1 MVKPAYS
8 ILVAVRDEDRDSVLT
23 ALKQNT
29 RFRAAAVPSGKSV
42 KTLIRQKPPDLILA
56 DLNLPDRD
64 VMDLIRI
71 GKRNIR
77 ILFLSD
83 PDQTTE
89 FPFGCIIKS
98 GSWLMNLPETL
109 IDRLESANRPA
120 LPDLPEA
127 MIHNPLPTFV
137 ITKRGV
143 ISRLNRSAAE
153 LTGYPQGAAL
163 TLDEYMDL
171 LIREPAERKKARKRL
186 NGLLAGKETGSE
198 FSIITANGEAKIIEL
213 LVTHYSGGYYI
224 QLLEKTDYYQAENT
238 LERGRLLLT
247 ALIDSLPDHIYIKDS
262 QSRFVACNKASI
274 RSFGKTSADEI
285 IGKSDLELL
294 PPQQARPLYREEQRL
309 IQKGG
314 PVMSRVISSQDK
326 TRWSLVTKIPVPD
339 TQGRV
344 EYIIGINRDISQIK
358 NSEIALREARDELE
372 TRVRERTADLRRSN
386 RELEEENRV
395 RRRTETALLES
406 GNLIANTMD
415 MMADGLHVIDRDYHL
430 ILINRRLNTWLEELG
445 MPAVEPGMDLFQ
457 AQPFLPSNIRDEY
470 ETVFRTGRH
479 LTTHE
484 KTQIGE
490 RTLHTETRKTPVK
503 EKNRVVRVI
512 TLIRDMTEQKRAEEE
527 IRKINIQLEALL
539 DNVPEVIYQCLD
551 RPGTTTF
558 ITPRWAEWTG
568 YSLNDFSSDP
578 ETWINSIHPEDR
590 QSAAGGFLLACRK
603 KTDYHLHYRVVHRDN
618 GTIRHVLD
626 HGMPRD
632 TEEGMVFDGII
643 MDISSQVENEERLR
657 RTIDEK
663 NVLLKEIHHR
673 VKNNLQV
680 ITSLLALQAKTVKD
694 KKIAS
699 LFTESQIRVRSM
711 ALLHENLYQSADL
724 ANIDVETYVRSL
736 VNGLIR
742 VFHASQSDLKVTI
755 ETDPVPLTLDLAV
768 PCGLIL
774 NELVSNALKHAFQG
788 PGRPK
793 KLSVTLKKQTGE
805 YIELTVKD
813 NGTGLPRNLDIQ
825 KTGTLGL
832 SLVRML
838 SEKQLN
844 GSMKIN
850 GRKGTAFCIRFPLHS
865 HQDNR
870 KRPG

>member
-1 MVKPAYS
+1 MAKPTYS

-23 ALKQNT
+23 ALKSDT
-29 RFRAAAVPSGKSV
+29 RFQVTAAPSGKSV
-42 KTLIRQKPPDLILA
+42 KTLIRKKPPDLVLA
-56 DLNLPDRD
+56 DLNLPDRE
-64 VMDLIRI
+64 VTDLIRI
-71 GKRNIR
+71 GTRNIR
-77 ILFLSD
+77 ILFLID
-83 PDQTTE
+83 PDHTDKS
-89 FPFGCIIKS
+89 PFGCVIKS
-98 GSWLMNLPETL
+98 GSWLMSLPETL
-109 IDRLESANRPA
+109 IDHLESADRHP

-143 ISRLNRSAAE
+143 ISRLNRAAAE

-171 LIREPAERKKARKRL
+171 LITEPAARKKARKQL
-186 NGLLAGKETGSE
+186 NDLLAGKETNRE
-198 FSIITANGEAKIIEL
+198 FSILAADGRTKIIEL
-213 LVTHYSGGYYI
+213 MVTHYSGGYYI

-294 PPQQARPLYREEQRL
+294 PPRQARPLYREEQRL

-326 TRWSLVTKIPVPD
+326 TRWSLVTKIPVQD

-358 NSEIALREARDELE
+358 NSEIALRKARDELE
-372 TRVRERTADLRRSN
+372 TRVRERTADLRRIN

-406 GNLIANTMD
+406 KNLIANTID
-415 MMADGLHVIDRDYHL
+415 MMADGLHVIDRDYRV
-430 ILINRRLNTWLEELG
+430 ILVNRRLNAWLEECSQ
-445 MPAVEPGMDLFQ
+445 PAVEPGMDLFQ
-457 AQPFLPSNIRDEY
+457 AQPFLPSKVRDEY
-470 ETVFRTGRH
+470 ETVFRTGCP
-479 LTTHE
+479 LTTLE
-484 KTQIGE
+484 KIIIGD
-490 RTLHTETRKTPVK
+490 RTLYTETRKTPVK
-503 EKNRVVRVI
+503 EKNRVVRII

-527 IRKINIQLEALL
+527 IQKINIQLEALL
-539 DNVPEVIYQCLD
+539 DNVPEVIYQCHN

-558 ITPRWAEWTG
+558 ITPRWTEWTG
-568 YSLNDFSSDP
+568 YSMDDFRSDP
-578 ETWINSIHPEDR
+578 ETWLKSIHPEDR
-590 QSAAGGFLLACRK
+590 QQASDGFLQACRK
-603 KTDYHLHYRVVHRDN
+603 KTDYHLHYRVVHRDT
-618 GTIRHVLD
+618 GTIRHALD

-632 TEEGMVFDGII
+632 TEEGRVFDGII
-643 MDISSQVENEERLR
+643 MDISGQVENEERLR
-657 RTIDEK
+657 RTIEEK

-694 KKIAS
+694 KKISS
-699 LFTESQIRVRSM
+699 LFTESQIRVRAM

-724 ANIDVETYVRSL
+724 ANIDVETYIRSL

-742 VFHASQSDLKVTI
+742 VFHASQSDLQVTI

-774 NELVSNALKHAFQG
+774 NELVSNALKHAFQD
-788 PGRPK
+788 PGKPK
-793 KLSVTLKKQTGE
+793 KLAVTLKKQAGE

-813 NGTGLPRNLDIQ
+813 NGTGLPENFDIQ

-850 GRKGTAFCIRFPLHS
+850 GRRGAAFCIRFPLDPHYE
-865 HQDNR
+865 NR
-870 KRPG
+870 EHPG